1 MFDRAESSVWACG
14 WSRNLSSIDHL
25 VPAWFATRL
34 NLHFFACDLSNI
46 TIIEPKFVPCRQSVF
61 HIFKIRVPVLTVE
74 MWFCVLSDLVERP
87 TIYQDCQCG
96 HTILILARLL
106 CSVFWYFLY
115 VPALICYL
123 AIRLSNRLV
132 VCGTSYLRFN
142 WLSSGELTY
151 PLLTVFMHTRFL
163 HMTKTSVYW
172 GNLWKPVKS
181 ETNIWLGFD
190 MLMKWNELEVCIKF
204 EFPCK
209 QCPKYFTRKKSSAV
223 GFLTSRPRL
232 SAAGM
237 KVYWKWSNVRL
248 YRSIGQKSKLIIK
261 ANRFFFL
268 EK

>member
-96 HTILILARLL
+96 HTILILARLF

-142 WLSSGELTY
+142 WLSSGERTLCWLFSCIHAFYTWLRLQFTGGTY
-151 PLLTVFMHTRFL
+151 GSQWKAKQTFDWVLIC
-163 HMTKTSVYW
+163 
-172 GNLWKPVKS
+172 LWS
-181 ETNIWLGFD
+181 E
-190 MLMKWNELEVCIKF
+190 M
-204 EFPCK
+204 
-209 QCPKYFTRKKSSAV
+209 SSRYVSSSNFRA
-223 GFLTSRPRL
+223 
-232 SAAGM
+232 
-237 KVYWKWSNVRL
+237 SNVQNTSHGRNPQLLVSLLADHAYQLREWKFIENEVTWDCIDRL
-248 YRSIGQKSKLIIK
+248 VRSQSW
-261 ANRFFFL
+261 
-268 EK
+268 

>member
-1 MFDRAESSVWACG
+1 M
-14 WSRNLSSIDHL
+14 
-25 VPAWFATRL
+25 TRL

-96 HTILILARLL
+96 HTILILARLF

-123 AIRLSNRLV
+123 AIWLSNRLV

-142 WLSSGELTY
+142 WLSSGERTLCWLFSCIHAFYTWLRLQFTGGTY
-151 PLLTVFMHTRFL
+151 GSQS
-163 HMTKTSVYW
+163 KAKQVY
-172 GNLWKPVKS
+172 
-181 ETNIWLGFD
+181 IWLGFD

-237 KVYWKWSNVRL
+237 KVYWKWSNMRL